1 MKSPYIIKRNT
12 VSWLKAL
19 IWNDRFI
26 LRSRI
31 RRARRLLK
39 NNPLINELV
48 RTFRNFITKNYHDFP
63 VSSTCVEKSMKKLNQ
78 KKI

>member
-1 MKSPYIIKRNT
+1 MKSPYIIKRNR

-19 IWNDRFI
+19 IWNERFI

-48 RTFRNFITKNYHDFP
+48 RTFRNFIINNYHDFL
-63 VSSTCVEKSMKKLNQ
+63 VSST
-78 KKI
+78 